1 MALGYRKLWLGLG
14 AAFVALVIYLSLST
28 QTIDAGRIE
37 DVKTGHFLAYF
48 WLMYWYSQVYRGRAA
63 RFAIAAG
70 LVAMGIGLE
79 YLQGMTT
86 YRTFAYSDMR
96 DNAIGVAPAWRW
108 DGAWAAPC
116 WRGWRPFTTAPAGLA
131 NNGDGKPS
139 FSCAPARSGTRD

>member
-96 DNAIGVAPAWRW
+96 DNAIGVA
-108 DGAWAAPC
+108 
-116 WRGWRPFTTAPAGLA
+116 AGLA
-131 NNGDGKPS
+131 MGWGVGGTGL
-139 FSCAPARSGTRD
+139 ARLEAFYNRSRRIGE

>member
-1 MALGYRKLWLGLG
+1 MAFGYRKLWRVLG
-14 AAFVALVIYLSLST
+14 AGFVALVIYLSLST

-63 RFAIAAG
+63 RFGIAAG
-70 LVAMGIGLE
+70 LVAMGIALE

-96 DNAIGVAPAWRW
+96 DNAIGVA
-108 DGAWAAPC
+108 
-116 WRGWRPFTTAPAGLA
+116 AGLA
-131 NNGDGKPS
+131 LGWGVGGTVL
-139 FSCAPARSGTRD
+139 ARLEAFYNRSRRIGE

>member
-63 RFAIAAG
+63 RFAIAAA
-70 LVAMGIGLE
+70 LVAMGIALE

-86 YRTFAYSDMR
+86 YRTFAFSDMR
-96 DNAIGVAPAWRW
+96 DNAIGVA
-108 DGAWAAPC
+108 
-116 WRGWRPFTTAPAGLA
+116 AGLVLGWGVGGTA
-131 NNGDGKPS
+131 L
-139 FSCAPARSGTRD
+139 ARLEAFYNRSRGIGE